1 MYEENTIV
9 HFLSS
14 EMPDIIQGIL
24 HARQI
29 LDTLHILYHVILTI
43 LTASYVTYPCL
54 NLIENI

>member
-1 MYEENTIV
+1 MKKNTIV